1 MLTQTQEASPQLG
14 SKTPLPSGVR
24 QIVLALSS
32 IALVR
37 VMQFP
42 PSNPVRPLPVNA
54 AAWTRLANATRESH
68 YLAWGPDLLVNVG
81 SSKLVEAMPLLDFT
95 ERGGQKFLPLNV
107 IVFFL
112 GRLGWVEDRSLAID
126 LTAGLSPATLSK
138 FEAWA
143 VADKRLDWSPTS
155 ETDFLQ
161 RVLAL
166 AAELAT
172 ATLPE
177 ELKVDQ
183 DSFVPFEGHD
193 DSAGGPDWT
202 DSWQSRMTAFSLT
215 QFSMLGPYADVSLLF
230 GPMLRE
236 DVRTDPDGRP
246 MLVAETLASW
256 ATAGS
261 LASFATA
268 HRRLPLLVSEALKD
282 HVLPVQLSASITA
295 FPAMLRD
302 LDARFA
308 WSDATKSAS
317 VLRYRFPCA
326 LYSLPALNGLLAGEA
341 EATKFDTACNL
352 LATQLPKVT
361 APSLAAFTQLD
372 RHLAAVGYDL
382 SGDTAAERM
391 DAMAARDERDDDLR
405 AAAPYGGTGSGGG
418 GAGKTALDSEP
429 KPRMHIKT
437 TVKLLQVW
445 LNSPEVAGPL
455 VFSTAPVAAAFGVAA
470 VAGVPD
476 EARSGVGALITYYHD
491 LGDSFEV
498 LRVAL
503 ARRSVPL
510 TQAVVFDVST
520 SHPIFDAISSARGDL
535 TAYVSSKLA
544 SLDDGT
550 LEMDSDELWR
560 ASADFVVKLIEGKW
574 SKINWHDDVLR
585 AIEIERCKSAAS
597 ASVKDVDQ
605 QWFCSRAA
613 LVVTYADR
621 ALSILGFNRND
632 EFHSAV
638 SSVLR
643 VTDTTPASS
652 AAKAQLKEH
661 AVRQIAELMN
671 AASTRYRAFI
681 GASSCVPF
689 PAFTNVADKAAAM
702 QTEAKATRH
711 LVTSIGR
718 CMPIMLHGAAA
729 ADDDDDD
736 DDDGSGGGKPSKRAK
751 KKAARALADAQ
762 QANRDA
768 KKLKANG
775 GGGGGGGGGRRRR
788 QAAAA
793 ARPGDLAGRVRARRR
808 LRHVPLAEGPG
819 PERQAANAKTF
830 DVAGIKK
837 ELTRRRRQGRQRK
850 QALRPVPVHVRIVDD
865 HHRRRQA
872 AGARPPLLPQPAAT
886 STTTRSQP
894 ARTSSCPGSTA
905 PC

>member
-1 MLTQTQEASPQLG
+1 
-14 SKTPLPSGVR
+14 
-24 QIVLALSS
+24 
-32 IALVR
+32 
-37 VMQFP
+37 MQFP

-476 EARSGVGALITYYHD
+476 EARSGVGALIAYYHD

-503 ARRSVPL
+503 ARRLVPL

-560 ASADFVVKLIEGKW
+560 ANADFVVKLIEGKW

-736 DDDGSGGGKPSKRAK
+736 DDNGSGGGTLSKKAK
-751 KKAARALADAQ
+751 KKAAQAAGAD
-762 QANRDA
+762 DDDDDGDGDDD
-768 KKLKANG
+768 G
-775 GGGGGGGGGRRRR
+775 GGGGGDSKVAKKKRRKER
-788 QAAAA
+788 QAHNSSVNSRSRHAASHTTPGDFMDRVQSAGDVVTFTWPSRDAKPESVRSFDAAGIKADLANFGVENVDEICVPFQFMYAMSTNFGDDDYRLAHAYRFCPCPHDHGHDSVAAAA
-793 ARPGDLAGRVRARRR
+793 
-808 LRHVPLAEGPG
+808 HEQAEGLDRDLINSW
-819 PERQAANAKTF
+819 E
-830 DVAGIKK
+830 
-837 ELTRRRRQGRQRK
+837 
-850 QALRPVPVHVRIVDD
+850 
-865 HHRRRQA
+865 
-872 AGARPPLLPQPAAT
+872 
-886 STTTRSQP
+886 
-894 ARTSSCPGSTA
+894 C
-905 PC
+905 